1 MLKNTL
7 VLYVRMA
14 FTMGI
19 GFFTTRELLIALGV
33 VDFGLANVIGSVV
46 LMFSF
51 LSGTMQATVSRYLS
65 TDIGLKDGARLRQT
79 FNLTMLIYV
88 FLIVLVVVLSETV
101 GHWFFEHKLQIDAD
115 RKIAGLQFFQF
126 SVVAFIFGILSVP
139 YASLVISH
147 EEIKVY
153 AWIGTAESLARLS
166 IVYALYLGDHDRL
179 ATYGGLLAMVALM
192 NLIAFGVYCLKKYP
206 ECRPMFF
213 WNFSRCK
220 EMLLFAMW
228 NLWGALSGLFSNVFL
243 NILLNSYFG
252 PVVNAARGIAMQ
264 GATGVS
270 NFVTNFLTATRPQ
283 IFKYY
288 AEGSKGLAV
297 DLAMKSARAG
307 YFLLFLFSLPV
318 CLEMRFVL
326 NLWLAE
332 VPAGADSFMQ
342 LILIQRLVEIL
353 AYPLVTLSHASGRVA
368 LYQTVVGALQWAV
381 FPLSWG
387 ALEMGQGADS
397 VFWIGIALSAVAL
410 VAQFYL
416 INLIVA
422 EFSIARFMTNAV
434 LPSVLV
440 SIASILL
447 PALFHFSM
455 QEGWPRFLA
464 VCGLSFV
471 FTALAIYV
479 LGLTQDEKH
488 SVRTYVIK
496 KIRPNAASN

>member
-1 MLKNTL
+1 MLKNTF

-65 TDIGLKDGARLRQT
+65 TDIGLKDSTRLKQT

-88 FLIVLVVVLSETV
+88 ALIVLVVIFSETI
-101 GHWFFEHKLQIDAD
+101 GQWFFEHKLLINAD
-115 RKIAGLQFFQF
+115 RKIAGLEFFQF
-126 SVVAFIFGILSVP
+126 SVVAFILGILSVP
-139 YASLVISH
+139 FSSLVISH

-153 AWIGTAESLARLS
+153 AWIGTVESLARLL
-166 IVYALYLGDHDRL
+166 IVYALYLGDYDRL
-179 ATYGGLLAMVALM
+179 ATYGGLLALVALI
-192 NLIAFGVYCLKKYP
+192 NLLAFGIYCLKKYP

-213 WNFSRCK
+213 WDSIRCK

-270 NFVTNFLTATRPQ
+270 NFVTNFLTAARPQ

-288 AEGSKGLAV
+288 AEGNTEQAV

-326 NLWLAE
+326 NFWLAE
-332 VPAGADSFMQ
+332 VPAGAEHFMQ

-381 FPLSWG
+381 FPISWV
-387 ALEMGQGADS
+387 ALEMGQSADS
-397 VFWIGIALSAVAL
+397 VFWIGIALSSVAL
-410 VAQFYL
+410 FTQFYL
-416 INLIVA
+416 INLIVP
-422 EFSIARFMTNAV
+422 EFSISRFVTNAV
-434 LPSVLV
+434 IPSITV
-440 SIASILL
+440 SIASLLL
-447 PALFHFSM
+447 PAIFHFSM
-455 QEGWPRFLA
+455 QEGWPRFLM

-471 FTALAIYV
+471 FTVVAIYAM
-479 LGLTQDEKH
+479 GLERGEKD
-488 SVRTYVIK
+488 SLRTYAMK
-496 KIRPNAASN
+496 KFRRAPASN